1 MEEMSFQILVSLEY
15 QCKSQGHA
23 LVNQKTELEVRIQN
37 QLFDFTRRHSDF
49 DNQSCFSVEWPCKF
63 ELLSMVAFSQ

>member
-37 QLFDFTRRHSDF
+37 QLFDFY
-49 DNQSCFSVEWPCKF
+49 
-63 ELLSMVAFSQ
+63 